1 MIGSDAPQKTGQG
14 WVIDIPSEFA
24 QELGVTEGSMALLPA
39 RQGQIEVEILPPSP
53 ELEASVQ
60 RVFTKY
66 NDAFEEMKRLGDGQ
80 KNYRINLLSRYF

>member
-24 QELGVTEGSMALLPA
+24 LELGVTEGSIALLHA
-39 RQGQIEVEILPPSP
+39 RQGQIEVEILPPPSP
-53 ELEASVQ
+53 ELEASVR

-66 NDAFEEMKRLGDGQ
+66 KDAFEEMKRLGD
-80 KNYRINLLSRYF
+80 

>member
-24 QELGVTEGSMALLPA
+24 QELGVAKGSIALLHA
-39 RQGQIEVEILPPSP
+39 RQGQIEVEILPPPSP

-66 NDAFEEMKRLGDGQ
+66 KNAFEEMKRLGD
-80 KNYRINLLSRYF
+80 